1 MLSSKANLSK
11 KLMLA
16 SRNKQKKNNIIG
28 YCCTPKNKFLI
39 TINVLGCAGPLR
51 FVVNEDDVVD
61 SVIDTALKL
70 YARQGRVPVLVTH
83 TDDFLLYCANAEFEG
98 TSTHLFPETFPF
110 FLNEF
115 YNDEYYKCIR
125 YFRVLFIYKLP
136 FLLTCVTLTHMI
148 TSLLYSKHIYHANL
162 PSAYSI
168 HILAVLLQL

>member
-70 YARQGRVPVLVTH
+70 YARQRRLPVLVSH
-83 TDDFLLYCANAEFEG
+83 ANDFLLYCANAEFEAL
-98 TSTHLFPETFPF
+98 S
-110 FLNEF
+110 
-115 YNDEYYKCIR
+115 
-125 YFRVLFIYKLP
+125 
-136 FLLTCVTLTHMI
+136 
-148 TSLLYSKHIYHANL
+148 
-162 PSAYSI
+162 PSAQIGSQGVRNFMLGKKKMQPQMRMTDRKSSDPNAQKGI
-168 HILAVLLQL
+168 SCWKSWFNNLFTFKLLSH